1 MTEAFLHYLWKYKL
15 LNLNEL
21 ITVDGIP
28 VSVISPGLHNFNSG
42 PDFSNAKIKIGD
54 TTWAGNVEIHLRTS
68 DWLKHGHQYDKA
80 YDNIIL
86 HVVHHHD
93 KEINSNAPV
102 LELKQ
107 KFDPSLWIRFEK
119 MITAY
124 QFVPCEK
131 HINEIDKIVLDSW
144 LERLIVERLENKS
157 EAILNSLELNKN
169 NWEETFYHLIARN
182 FGFKINS
189 VPFELLAK
197 SLPLHIL
204 AKHKNS
210 LFQIEALLF
219 GQAGLL
225 ADIFEDD
232 YPNKLKKEYQYLR
245 KKFNL
250 NPVEEYLWKFMRLR
264 PVNFPTI
271 RIAQFAQLIL
281 KSTNLFSKIRE
292 AGNSKEILNYF
303 NLQASDYWN
312 DHFVF
317 DKHSRCKVKTFGA
330 SSMYNVVINTVVP
343 MLFVYGKY
351 HNYEKM
357 VQKSMELL
365 EAVPAE
371 DNTII
376 RGWSGF
382 GLEPKT
388 AYESQALIQL
398 KNEYCVQKKCLN
410 CAIGAKIISGV
421 S

>member
-1 MTEAFLHYLWKYKL
+1 MTEAFLHYVWKYRL
-15 LNLNEL
+15 LNFNEL
-21 ITVDGIP
+21 KTVDGFP
-28 VSVISPGLHNFNSG
+28 VTILSTGIHNFNSG
-42 PDFSNAKIKIGD
+42 PDFSNAKIKIDD
-54 TTWAGNVEIHLRTS
+54 TTWAGNVEIHLKTS
-68 DWLKHGHQYDKA
+68 DWLKHGHQNDKA

-93 KEINSNAPV
+93 KEINSKIPV

-107 KFDPSLWIRFEK
+107 KFDPGLWIKFEK
-119 MITAY
+119 MVSAY

-131 HINEIDKIVLDSW
+131 HIKDIDDFILESW
-144 LERLIVERLENKS
+144 LERLIVERLEQKS

-225 ADIFEDD
+225 ADIFEDE
-232 YPNKLKKEYQYLR
+232 YPNKLKREYQYLR

-271 RIAQFAQLIL
+271 RIAQFAQLIFKL
-281 KSTNLFSKIRE
+281 TNLFSKIRE
-292 AGNSKEILNYF
+292 AKTTEDILNCF
-303 NLQASDYWN
+303 DLQASEYWN
-312 DHFVF
+312 DHFMF
-317 DKHSRCKVKTFGA
+317 DKQSTGKPKTFGA
-330 SSMYNVVINTVVP
+330 SSMYNVIINTVVP
-343 MLFVYGKY
+343 MLFVYGRY
-351 HNYEKM
+351 HSDEQM
-357 VQKSMELL
+357 VQKAMQLL

-371 DNTII
+371 DNSII
-376 RGWSGF
+376 RGWTGIGIES
-382 GLEPKT
+382 KT
-388 AYESQALIQL
+388 AYQTQALIQL
-398 KNEYCVQKKCLN
+398 KNQYCVQKKCLN
-410 CAIGAKIISGV
+410 CAIGAKIIGG
-421 S
+421 